1 MVRIRKE
8 MLDESQPV
16 GTFKKVWFE
25 DKRISCKEWG
35 ILGFLVWHPEGIS
48 KAALIRSH
56 KGGRFSTESGLRK
69 LQSAG
74 YIEIV

>member
-8 MLDESQPV
+8 MLDEGQPV
-16 GTFKKVWFE
+16 GAFKKSWFN
-25 DKRISCKEWG
+25 DKRLSLKELG
-35 ILGFLVWHPEGIS
+35 ILATLTWYYEGIS